1 MCCGKL
7 SFGDGGLFVSSPE
20 TASFLGEAILR
31 KFLLATAAFFSLA
44 GAAQASVIPI
54 LESVSDAGGGL
65 FLFTYQANLAP
76 DAGLMTGSQFVIFDF
91 AGYDL
96 GSLLSADPR
105 FTATVQ
111 NSTPGYSL
119 PPGFSDDA
127 GIANL
132 VFTWNAV
139 SFQTTGGPFA
149 PTPFTV
155 SARSTYSGTAMGG
168 FGAFTV
174 TNNGPAQGALALNS
188 GSTAVPLVF
197 TGGVPEPASWA
208 MMIVGFACVGA
219 LMRRRRQGM
228 AVI

>member
-1 MCCGKL
+1 M
-7 SFGDGGLFVSSPE
+7 
-20 TASFLGEAILR
+20 R

-54 LESVSDAGGGL
+54 LETVTDAGGGL

-96 GSLLSADPR
+96 GSILTADAR

-111 NSTPGYSL
+111 NTTAGFML
-119 PPGFSDDA
+119 PPGFNDDA
-127 GIANL
+127 AISNL
-132 VFTWNAV
+132 VFTWNAPA
-139 SFQTTGGPFA
+139 FQTSGGPFA

-155 SARSTYSGTAMGG
+155 SARSTFGGTTMGA
-168 FGAFTV
+168 FGASTV
-174 TNNGPAQGALALNS
+174 TNSGLAQGALAINA
-188 GSTAVPLVF
+188 GSTAVPLAVI

-208 MMIVGFACVGA
+208 MMIIGFGGVGA
-219 LMRRRRQGM
+219 LMRRRQQGLKT
-228 AVI
+228 A

>member
-1 MCCGKL
+1 M
-7 SFGDGGLFVSSPE
+7 
-20 TASFLGEAILR
+20 R

-54 LESVSDAGGGL
+54 LDSVTDAGGGL
-65 FLFTYQANLAP
+65 FLFSYQANLAP

-91 AGYDL
+91 AGYDP
-96 GSLLSADPR
+96 GSILSVDAR

-111 NSTPGYSL
+111 NSTPGYVL
-119 PPGFSDDA
+119 LPGFSDDA

-139 SFQTTGGPFA
+139 SFQTSGGPFA
-149 PTPFTV
+149 PTPFLV
-155 SARSTYSGTAMGG
+155 SARSTYSGTGMGG

-174 TNNGPAQGALALNS
+174 TNNGAAQGALAINA
-188 GSTAVPLVF
+188 GSTAVPLGV
-197 TGGVPEPASWA
+197 TDGVPEPASWA
-208 MMIVGFACVGA
+208 MMIIGFGGVGA
-219 LMRRRRQGM
+219 LMRRRQQGT